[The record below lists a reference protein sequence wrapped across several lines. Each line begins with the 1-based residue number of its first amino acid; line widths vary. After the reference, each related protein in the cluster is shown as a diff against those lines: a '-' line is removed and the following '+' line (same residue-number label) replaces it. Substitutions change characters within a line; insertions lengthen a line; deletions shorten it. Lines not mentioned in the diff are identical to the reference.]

1 MKPSAIPKALFI
13 LIAIVAAMHFASLY
27 AQLPET
33 MASHFDGRGM
43 PNGWQS
49 KELFLVFL
57 AAAFAVAAVLTFAV
71 PRIIETLP
79 IELINFPHKK
89 YWLARSRRA
98 ESLAYCRTQFAWFGC
113 ALLLFMVLTF
123 DFAVQAN
130 FRDRPRLDSSTFVVA
145 LIAFILFSIV
155 FTVRMIK
162 RFGSPPQ
169 TAAGPKTAPRPNENA
184 PGTRRRS

>member
-1 MKPSAIPKALFI
+1 MKASAIPKALFI
-13 LIAIVAAMHFASLY
+13 LIAIIAAMHFASLY

-33 MASHFDGRGM
+33 MASHFDGRGT
-43 PNGWQS
+43 PNGWQP
-49 KELFLVFL
+49 KEIFFVFV
-57 AAAFAVAAVLTFAV
+57 AAALAVAAALTFAV
-71 PRIIETLP
+71 PRIIEILP
-79 IELINFPHKK
+79 IYLINFPHKK
-89 YWLARSRRA
+89 YWLAPVRRA

-145 LIAFILFSIV
+145 LIAFILFSVV

-162 RFGSPPQ
+162 RFGTPPQ
-169 TAAGPKTAPRPNENA
+169 TGSSQQMKTP
-184 PGTRRRS
+184 PGIRRRS